1 LPCSWCDGPTLLVK
15 AEATAARFAGQRKAC
30 RALMALARPTP
41 AIVPLATHDGMETAK
56 PKQSRMNGCHSS
68 RVESRQ
74 TKLRM
79 FQAVRVA
86 MADETIGIGLCT
98 GQASGYLIG
107 Q

>member
-1 LPCSWCDGPTLLVK
+1 M
-15 AEATAARFAGQRKAC
+15 AARFAGQRKAC
-30 RALMALARPTP
+30 RALMAPARLTP
-41 AIVPLATHDGMETAK
+41 AIVPLATHDSMETAK

-98 GQASGYLIG
+98 GSAPQMTLGIRLVNPVW
-107 Q
+107 

>member
-1 LPCSWCDGPTLLVK
+1 M
-15 AEATAARFAGQRKAC
+15 AARFAGQRKAC

-79 FQAVRVA
+79 FQAARVA
-86 MADETIGIGLCT
+86 MADVTIGIGIGIGLCT

-107 Q
+107 H